1 MLEAM
6 TTDISVCMFG
16 LWKSHPE
23 KCSLTESFPQTNIQ
37 TITRSPKCMSGLNP
51 VDVRQFHGNLRGQVS
66 LEETGLSAEAPFY
79 TLGPLTTDIAP
90 GYDHITSGIGAAM
103 IGWYGC
109 AMLCYVTPKEH
120 LGLPNK
126 KDVKDGVI
134 AYKIAAH
141 AADLAKGHPGAQ
153 YRDNALSKARFE
165 FRWED
170 QFNLSLDPVTAREF
184 HDETLPQEGAKTAHF
199 CSMCGPHFC
208 SMKITED
215 VRKYA
220 AEQGIAEEEA
230 LKKGMEEKSKEFVEK
245 GAEVYA
251 KV

>member
-1 MLEAM
+1 MHLIKENMNKQLEW
-6 TTDISVCMFG
+6 C
-16 LWKSHPE
+16 
-23 KCSLTESFPQTNIQ
+23 Q
-37 TITRSPKCMSGLNP
+37 
-51 VDVRQFHGNLRGQVS
+51 
-66 LEETGLSAEAPFY
+66 EAPFY

-90 GYDHITSGIGAAM
+90 GYDHITSAIGAAM

-141 AADLAKGHPGAQ
+141 AADLAKGHPSARS
-153 YRDNALSKARFE
+153 RDDALSKARFE

-170 QFNLSLDPVTAREF
+170 QFNLSLDPITAREY
-184 HDETLPQEGAKTAHF
+184 HDETLPQEGAKLAHF

-208 SMKITED
+208 SMRITED
-215 VRKYA
+215 VRKSA
-220 AEQGIAEEEA
+220 ADQGLAEQEA
-230 LKKGMEEKSKEFVEK
+230 LQKGMEEKSREFVEK

-251 KV
+251 KA